1 MKCVRPCCRKEIPD
15 GASFC
20 PWCGKKQPEA
30 APQQRKKRRRPKG
43 SGSVYKKA
51 DGNRSRPYVAVVP
64 SEDGGKTVLGHYA
77 SPGEAI
83 QALDTY
89 NAQRTPAERL
99 KSTFAEIY
107 RRWSATH
114 FSSIG
119 EDTKDGYVRAYSKA
133 EKLWNVEVRTLKTE
147 DYQKVIDELSADGK
161 SRSLCEKQKGLFRQ
175 LCIYAM
181 KQDIINQNYAD
192 GLELPPAP
200 GPKERILTPEETAK
214 IRAVA
219 DDPRNGMHLTAQIAM
234 VLLYTGMRID
244 ELLSLPRD
252 NVDLENGNL
261 TGGEKT
267 AAGKGRFIPILNP
280 IKNILAE
287 WMLLSIGEKY
297 LLPTESGNKKDKNNV
312 EHSFRKLMLDLGI
325 NQADTPVRDRIT
337 PHALR
342 RTATTLLVEANVAPT
357 ATKKIMGHTNFSTT
371 ARYYV
376 AHRQKFLT
384 DEMKK
389 AESLFEERENEED

>member
-51 DGNRSRPYVAVVP
+51 DGNRSKPYVAVVP

-107 RRWSATH
+107 GRWSATH

-147 DYQKVIDELSADGK
+147 DYQKLSMNFPQTGNPEAYAK
-161 SRSLCEKQKGLFRQ
+161 SKKVYFGS
-175 LCIYAM
+175 YAYM
-181 KQDIINQNYAD
+181 
-192 GLELPPAP
+192 P
-200 GPKERILTPEETAK
+200 
-214 IRAVA
+214 
-219 DDPRNGMHLTAQIAM
+219 
-234 VLLYTGMRID
+234 
-244 ELLSLPRD
+244 
-252 NVDLENGNL
+252 
-261 TGGEKT
+261 
-267 AAGKGRFIPILNP
+267 
-280 IKNILAE
+280 
-287 WMLLSIGEKY
+287 
-297 LLPTESGNKKDKNNV
+297 
-312 EHSFRKLMLDLGI
+312 
-325 NQADTPVRDRIT
+325 
-337 PHALR
+337 
-342 RTATTLLVEANVAPT
+342 
-357 ATKKIMGHTNFSTT
+357 
-371 ARYYV
+371 
-376 AHRQKFLT
+376 
-384 DEMKK
+384 
-389 AESLFEERENEED
+389 

>member
-1 MKCVRPCCRKEIPD
+1 MECVVCRREVPN

-20 PWCGKKQPEA
+20 PWCGRRQVAAQPA
-30 APQQRKKRRRPKG
+30 QRKKRRRPKG
-43 SGSVYKKA
+43 SGTVYKKK
-51 DGNRSRPYVAVVP
+51 DENRNLPYVAVVP
-64 SEDGGKTVLGHYA
+64 SETGGKTVLGHYSSA
-77 SPGEAI
+77 GEAI
-83 QALDTY
+83 QALDSY

-99 KSTFAEIY
+99 KSTFSEVY
-107 RRWSATH
+107 EKWSATH
-114 FSSIG
+114 FNGIG
-119 EDTKDGYVRAYSKA
+119 EDTKDGYIRAYTKA
-133 EKLWNVEVRTLKTE
+133 ESLWNLEMRTLKTE
-147 DYQKVIDELSADGK
+147 DYQKIIDDLVADGK
-161 SRSLCEKQKGLFRQ
+161 SRSMCEKQRGLFRQ
-175 LCIYAM
+175 LCLYAM
-181 KQDIINQNYAD
+181 KQDIINKNYAD

-219 DDPRNGMHLTAQIAM
+219 DDPQNEMRLTAQIAM

-252 NVDLENGNL
+252 DVNIKDGYLI
-261 TGGEKT
+261 GGEKT
-267 AAGKGRFIPILNP
+267 DAGKGRFIPILSP

-287 WMLLSIGEKY
+287 WMLLSIGQKY
-297 LLPTESGNKKDKNNV
+297 LLPTETGRKKDINNV
-312 EHSFRKLMLDLGI
+312 EHSFSKLMLDLEI
-325 NQADTPVRDRIT
+325 NQADTPLRDRIT

-342 RTATTLLVEANVAPT
+342 RTATTTLVEANVAPT
-357 ATKKIMGHTNFSTT
+357 ATKKIMGHKNFSTT

-389 AESLFEERENEED
+389 AEKLFEESEDIDSKP